1 MTTIFALSSYYVL
14 HQHRALFDTVVLY
27 GQQKQRDVTKQT
39 KHTLLARWCQN
50 NKKELQKLGDGVYQ
64 LAKDSDNLVE
74 VIVEGDKVN
83 LIAKRST

>member
-14 HQHRALFDTVVLY
+14 HQHRTLFDIVVLY
-27 GQQKQRDVTKQT
+27 GQQKHRDVTKQT

-64 LAKDSDNLVE
+64 LVKDTDDQE
-74 VIVEGDKVN
+74 TRRIQ
-83 LIAKRST
+83 